1 MGVSM
6 YKNRTIA
13 VVVPAYNEE
22 NLISDTLKSI
32 PQFVDRIFV
41 VNDGSE
47 DSTGIKIDELSRH
60 DPRISHIL
68 HERNKG
74 VGAAVISGYK
84 RSLADEFDITV
95 VMDGDNQMDPK
106 YVAALLDPI
115 VDGKADY
122 TKGNR
127 LLNPDYRKGMSKWRL
142 FGNSILTILTKFS
155 SGYWQLMDP
164 QNAFTAISRDVLARI
179 DLDSVYSRYG
189 YPNDLLA
196 KMNVFGFRVINV
208 PHPARYGKEK
218 SKIKYGRYIL
228 KVSNLLLMNFF
239 WRLKTKY
246 ILINFHPLIFFY
258 IFGILMVPLGVI
270 GGIYTIHNKLL
281 FGEALFIRGVLSALL
296 AIIGIQLFLFAML
309 FDMQNENYRI

>member
-1 MGVSM
+1 
-6 YKNRTIA
+6 
-13 VVVPAYNEE
+13 
-22 NLISDTLKSI
+22 
-32 PQFVDRIFV
+32 
-41 VNDGSE
+41 
-47 DSTGIKIDELSRH
+47 
-60 DPRISHIL
+60 
-68 HERNKG
+68 
-74 VGAAVISGYK
+74 
-84 RSLADEFDITV
+84 
-95 VMDGDNQMDPK
+95 
-106 YVAALLDPI
+106 
-115 VDGKADY
+115 
-122 TKGNR
+122 
-127 LLNPDYRKGMSKWRL
+127 
-142 FGNSILTILTKFS
+142 
-155 SGYWQLMDP
+155 
-164 QNAFTAISRDVLARI
+164 
-179 DLDSVYSRYG
+179 
-189 YPNDLLA
+189 
-196 KMNVFGFRVINV
+196 MNVFGFRVINV